1 MMSSM
6 TGSDR
11 ARTGEVAR
19 WTSKT
24 LQKAALSLPADERA
38 ALAEKLLLSLDEP
51 SETELERTW
60 VSEAVRRA
68 RELDRGDVQAI
79 PAEDVRRKARSLL
92 R

>member
-1 MMSSM
+1 M
-6 TGSDR
+6 D
-11 ARTGEVAR
+11 
-19 WTSKT
+19 SKT
-24 LQKAALSLPADERA
+24 LQQAALSLPPDERA

-60 VSEAVRRA
+60 LTEAARRA
-68 RELDRGDVQAI
+68 RELDSGEVQAI